1 LFGREEGCD
10 QRRYYIVA
18 VDGDESGYTLDEDY
32 NDLYPPIPPNCATH

>member
-18 VDGDESGYTLDEDY
+18 VDGDESGYTDEDY
-32 NDLYPPIPPNCATH
+32 NDSYPKPRRA